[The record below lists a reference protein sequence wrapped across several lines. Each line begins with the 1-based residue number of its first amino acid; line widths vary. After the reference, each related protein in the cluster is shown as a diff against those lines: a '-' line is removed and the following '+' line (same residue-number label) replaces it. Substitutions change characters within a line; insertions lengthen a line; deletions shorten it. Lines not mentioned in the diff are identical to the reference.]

1 MTRLAGKVYTTC
13 MDPEALADVTLKDAD
28 ANPHRLGDYW
38 LDCKVVL
45 VFLRHF
51 G

>member
-1 MTRLAGKVYTTC
+1 VTRLAETVYTSH
-13 MDPEALADVTLKDAD
+13 MDLAALADVTLKDAE
-28 ANPHRLGDYW
+28 ANSQRLGDYW
-38 LDCKVVL
+38 RDRNVAL

>member
-1 MTRLAGKVYTTC
+1 VTGPVERVYTQR
-13 MDPEALADVTLKDAD
+13 MDLRALADVTLKDAD
-28 ANPHRLGDYW
+28 ANAHRLGDYW
-38 LDCKVVL
+38 RDRNVAL

>member
-1 MTRLAGKVYTTC
+1 MTRLAEKVYTPR
-13 MDPEALADVTLKDAD
+13 MDLDGLADVTLKDAA
-28 ANPHRLGDYW
+28 ANAHRLGDYW
-38 LDCKVVL
+38 RDRNVAL

>member
-1 MTRLAGKVYTTC
+1 MTRPVERTYTQR
-13 MDPEALADVTLKDAD
+13 MDLRALADVTLEDAD
-28 ANPHRLGDYW
+28 ANAHRLGDYW
-38 LDCKVVL
+38 RDRNVAL

>member
-1 MTRLAGKVYTTC
+1 MTQPAEKSYTQQ
-13 MDPEALADVTLKDAD
+13 MDLEALADVTLKDAD
-28 ANPHRLGDYW
+28 ANAHRLGDYW
-38 LDCKVVL
+38 RDRNVAL

>member
-1 MTRLAGKVYTTC
+1 MDLAALSALELP
-13 MDPEALADVTLKDAD
+13 DPSGA
-28 ANPHRLGDYW
+28 PHRLGDYW
-38 LDCKVVL
+38 RDRRVAL

>member
-1 MTRLAGKVYTTC
+1 MDLA
-13 MDPEALADVTLKDAD
+13 ALADVTLAD
-28 ANPHRLGDYW
+28 PDGTPHRLGDYW
-38 LDCKVVL
+38 ADRPVIL